1 MRVFVTGGTGFIG
14 RHLIPRLLE
23 RGHRVVA
30 LVRRPADADG
40 LEDPEVSRS
49 FSLLPWDGP
58 GVRTPGVSVEWVVGD
73 VGDPTSYRDA
83 LRGCDALVHLAPVGP
98 AARARSGSRGD
109 ADPTARLLGA
119 AADSSVPHVVAV
131 SALGADPE
139 SPSPFLRSKGYLEE
153 LLRGPAPYARTVVRP
168 SLVFGPGDRF
178 VSALEACL
186 RVLPAAPDP
195 AGIRLQA
202 QPIWVDDLALSL
214 CTLLESPPSGWQV
227 VEAGG
232 PDILSFSDLVDLI
245 GAAMGRPPRRVSVP
259 WPLARA
265 VWHGTA
271 RGTAGGLHP
280 GVFPLLVAGA
290 TCSPGPFRVR
300 AGLERLLPFG
310 PAIRRYV
317 ESV

>member
-30 LVRRPADADG
+30 LVRRPADVDG

-58 GVRTPGVSVEWVVGD
+58 GIRASGAPVEWVVGD
-73 VGDPTSYRDA
+73 LEDVTSYRDA
-83 LRGCDALVHLAPVGP
+83 LKGCDALVHLAPAGLS
-98 AARARSGSRGD
+98 ARARAGSRDD
-109 ADPTARLLGA
+109 ADPVARLLA
-119 AADSSVPHVVAV
+119 VAADGSVQHVLAV

-139 SPSPFLRSKGYLEE
+139 SPSPFLRTKGRLEE
-153 LLRGPAPYARTVVRP
+153 LLRSPAPYARTVVRP

-178 VSALEACL
+178 VSALEGCL

-195 AGIRLQA
+195 TGIRLQA
-202 QPIWVDDLALSL
+202 QPISVDDLAASV
-214 CTLLESPPSGWQV
+214 CTLLESAPSGWQV

-245 GAAMGRPPRRVSVP
+245 GAAMGRPPRRVPVP

-271 RGTAGGLHP
+271 RGTGGGLHP
-280 GVFPLLVAGA
+280 GVFPLLAAGV
-290 TCSPGPFRVR
+290 TCSPGPFRAR

>member
-14 RHLIPRLLE
+14 RHLIPLLLE

-30 LVRRPADADG
+30 LSRRPSSANGPA
-40 LEDPEVSRS
+40 
-49 FSLLPWDGP
+49 GP
-58 GVRTPGVSVEWVVGD
+58 GVSGSWSFSAWHGPGSSAGMPVEWVVGD
-73 VGDPTSYRDA
+73 LENTTSYRDA
-83 LRGCDALVHLAPVGP
+83 LKGCDALVHLAPVDQWP
-98 AARARSGSRGD
+98 RARTGSRSDG
-109 ADPTARLLGA
+109 DPTASLLA
-119 AADSSVPHVVAV
+119 AAAESSVQHVLAI
-131 SALGADPE
+131 SALGAAPN
-139 SPSPFLRSKGYLEE
+139 SPLPFLRAKGRLEE
-153 LLRGPAPYARTVVRP
+153 LLGSPAPYARTVVRP

-178 VSALEACL
+178 VSVLEACL

-195 AGIRLQA
+195 TGIRLQA

-214 CTLLESPPSGWQV
+214 CNLLESPPSGCQV

-232 PDILSFSDLVDLI
+232 PDVLSFSDLVDLV
-245 GAAMGRPPRRVSVP
+245 GAAMGRPPRRVPVP

-271 RGTAGGLHP
+271 RGAAGGLHP
-280 GVFPLLVAGA
+280 GVFPLLTAGA
-290 TCSPGPFRVR
+290 TCSPGPFRAR

-317 ESV
+317 DSV